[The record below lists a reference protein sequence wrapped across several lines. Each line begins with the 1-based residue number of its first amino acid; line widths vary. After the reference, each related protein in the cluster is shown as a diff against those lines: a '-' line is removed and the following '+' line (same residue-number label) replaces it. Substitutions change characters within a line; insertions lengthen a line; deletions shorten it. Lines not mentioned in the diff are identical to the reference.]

1 MSGRRSKASNVRQL
15 SYSDLLNSF
24 GQSLDTLAHLAS
36 VYDGGFAPISLL
48 MATEV
53 RKILTENAAATRLR
67 GAISFTTPRGADDPR
82 NLLSMNKLT
91 IARLGGN
98 APTLTFCPQFYLPQ
112 PEQLVALPFRDWW
125 NKDIIYRASSA
136 PRGTPAGMIPVNDSP
151 TVPFDKRE
159 KITRMGLVNLLRNNL
174 GAHQTAEMPEI
185 IDVLEEARSWGN
197 FAMGTPD
204 GMLSTD
210 DGSLKVL
217 VTPMSAMMRQIAHEL
232 LVAYGRSDPP
242 PSEAA

>member
-1 MSGRRSKASNVRQL
+1 VSSRKKRATNVRQL
-15 SYSDLLNSF
+15 SDSDLLNSF
-24 GQSLDTLAHLAS
+24 GQSLDTLAHLANI
-36 VYDGGFAPISLL
+36 YDGGFAPISLA

-53 RKILTENAAATRLR
+53 RKILTENVAATRLR
-67 GAISFTTPRGADDPR
+67 GAMSFTTPLGVDDPR
-82 NLLSMNKLT
+82 NLSSMNKLT

-98 APTLTFCPQFYLPQ
+98 PPALTFLPQFYMPQ

-125 NKDIIYRASSA
+125 NKDVIYRASSA
-136 PRGTPAGMIPVNDSP
+136 PKGTPAGMIPVNGSP

-174 GAHQTAEMPEI
+174 GAHQTAEMPEL

-210 DGSLKVL
+210 DGSLKAL
-217 VTPMSAMMRQIAHEL
+217 VTPMSAMMRQISHEL

-242 PSEAA
+242 PPETV